1 MNDYIQLTNI
11 SKTFGKQT
19 VLQPLTMGF
28 EEGMIHGIIG
38 RNGSGKTVLMK
49 MILGILHP
57 TTGTVIVG
65 DKRIGKDVD
74 FPESAGAIIETIEFI
89 PYMSAYQ
96 NLADIAAMRGNLS
109 KTQIKEVLEMVGL
122 GNVGGKHVSK
132 FSMGMRQRLAIAQ
145 AVMESPKL
153 LILDEPTAG
162 LDPKERVKFRNL
174 ISSFAENKIVIL
186 STHIVTDVEY
196 IADEI
201 LVIKGGALLKKGAES
216 TIIQE
221 ISGKV
226 WECRVTRQEAERLE
240 NRFTVCNSK
249 TENGEAVLR
258 IVSDSKPCDTAVSV
272 SPCLEDLYLYYFHG
286 EV

>member
-1 MNDYIQLTNI
+1 MSDYIQLTNI

-49 MILGILHP
+49 MILGILQP

-122 GNVGGKHVSK
+122 GNVGRKHVSK

-153 LILDEPTAG
+153 LILDEPMNGMDEKGVKEMRRLILARKAAG
-162 LDPKERVKFRNL
+162 TT
-174 ISSFAENKIVIL
+174 IIL
-186 STHIVTDVEY
+186 SSHNIEDIRILCDQVYRIDAGVVMREVE
-196 IADEI
+196 
-201 LVIKGGALLKKGAES
+201 
-216 TIIQE
+216 
-221 ISGKV
+221 
-226 WECRVTRQEAERLE
+226 
-240 NRFTVCNSK
+240 
-249 TENGEAVLR
+249 
-258 IVSDSKPCDTAVSV
+258 
-272 SPCLEDLYLYYFHG
+272 
-286 EV
+286 

>member
-1 MNDYIQLTNI
+1 MSDYIQLTNI

-28 EEGMIHGIIG
+28 EEGMIYGIIG

-49 MILGILHP
+49 MILGILQP

-122 GNVGGKHVSK
+122 GNVGRKHVSK

-153 LILDEPTAG
+153 LILDEPMNGMDEKGVEEMRRLILARKAAG
-162 LDPKERVKFRNL
+162 TT
-174 ISSFAENKIVIL
+174 IIL
-186 STHIVTDVEY
+186 SSHNIEDIRILCDQVYRIDAGVVMREVE
-196 IADEI
+196 
-201 LVIKGGALLKKGAES
+201 
-216 TIIQE
+216 
-221 ISGKV
+221 
-226 WECRVTRQEAERLE
+226 
-240 NRFTVCNSK
+240 
-249 TENGEAVLR
+249 
-258 IVSDSKPCDTAVSV
+258 
-272 SPCLEDLYLYYFHG
+272 
-286 EV
+286 

>member
-1 MNDYIQLTNI
+1 MSDYIQLTNI

-49 MILGILHP
+49 MILGILQP

-122 GNVGGKHVSK
+122 GNVGRKHVSK

-153 LILDEPTAG
+153 LILDEPMNGMDDKGVEEMRRLILARKAAG
-162 LDPKERVKFRNL
+162 TT
-174 ISSFAENKIVIL
+174 IIL
-186 STHIVTDVEY
+186 SSHNIEDIRILCDQVYRIDAGVVMREVE
-196 IADEI
+196 
-201 LVIKGGALLKKGAES
+201 
-216 TIIQE
+216 
-221 ISGKV
+221 
-226 WECRVTRQEAERLE
+226 
-240 NRFTVCNSK
+240 
-249 TENGEAVLR
+249 
-258 IVSDSKPCDTAVSV
+258 
-272 SPCLEDLYLYYFHG
+272 
-286 EV
+286 

>member
-1 MNDYIQLTNI
+1 MSDYIQLTNS

-49 MILGILHP
+49 MILGILQP

-122 GNVGGKHVSK
+122 GNVGRKHVSK

-145 AVMESPKL
+145 AVMESPKI
-153 LILDEPTAG
+153 LILDEPMNGMDEKGVEEMRRLILARKAAG
-162 LDPKERVKFRNL
+162 TT
-174 ISSFAENKIVIL
+174 IIL
-186 STHIVTDVEY
+186 SSHNIED
-196 IADEI
+196 IRI
-201 LVIKGGALLKKGAES
+201 LCDQVY
-216 TIIQE
+216 
-221 ISGKV
+221 
-226 WECRVTRQEAERLE
+226 
-240 NRFTVCNSK
+240 
-249 TENGEAVLR
+249 R
-258 IVSDSKPCDTAVSV
+258 IDAGVVRR
-272 SPCLEDLYLYYFHG
+272 
-286 EV
+286 

>member
-49 MILGILHP
+49 MILGILQP

-74 FPESAGAIIETIEFI
+74 FPESAGVIIETIEFI

-122 GNVGGKHVSK
+122 GNVGRKHVSK

-153 LILDEPTAG
+153 LILDEPMNGMDEKGVEEMRQLILARKAAG
-162 LDPKERVKFRNL
+162 TT
-174 ISSFAENKIVIL
+174 IIL
-186 STHIVTDVEY
+186 SSHNIEDIRILCDQVYRIDAGVVMREVE
-196 IADEI
+196 
-201 LVIKGGALLKKGAES
+201 
-216 TIIQE
+216 
-221 ISGKV
+221 
-226 WECRVTRQEAERLE
+226 
-240 NRFTVCNSK
+240 
-249 TENGEAVLR
+249 
-258 IVSDSKPCDTAVSV
+258 
-272 SPCLEDLYLYYFHG
+272 
-286 EV
+286 

>member
-1 MNDYIQLTNI
+1 MTCMSDYIQLTNI

-49 MILGILHP
+49 MILGILQP

-96 NLADIAAMRGNLS
+96 NLADIAAMHGNLS

-122 GNVGGKHVSK
+122 GNVGRKHVSK

-153 LILDEPTAG
+153 LILDEPMNG
-162 LDPKERVKFRNL
+162 MDEKGVEEMRRL
-174 ISSFAENKIVIL
+174 ILARKAADTTIIL
-186 STHIVTDVEY
+186 SSHNIED
-196 IADEI
+196 IRI
-201 LVIKGGALLKKGAES
+201 LCDQVY
-216 TIIQE
+216 
-221 ISGKV
+221 
-226 WECRVTRQEAERLE
+226 
-240 NRFTVCNSK
+240 
-249 TENGEAVLR
+249 R
-258 IVSDSKPCDTAVSV
+258 IDAGVVMRK
-272 SPCLEDLYLYYFHG
+272 
-286 EV
+286 

>member
-1 MNDYIQLTNI
+1 MSDYIQLTNI

-49 MILGILHP
+49 MILGILQP

-122 GNVGGKHVSK
+122 GNVARKHVSK
-132 FSMGMRQRLAIAQ
+132 FSMGIRQRLAIAQ

-153 LILDEPTAG
+153 LILDEPMNGMDEKGVEEMRRLILARKAAG
-162 LDPKERVKFRNL
+162 TT
-174 ISSFAENKIVIL
+174 IIL
-186 STHIVTDVEY
+186 SSHNIEDIRILCDQVYRIDAGVVMREVE
-196 IADEI
+196 
-201 LVIKGGALLKKGAES
+201 
-216 TIIQE
+216 
-221 ISGKV
+221 
-226 WECRVTRQEAERLE
+226 
-240 NRFTVCNSK
+240 
-249 TENGEAVLR
+249 
-258 IVSDSKPCDTAVSV
+258 
-272 SPCLEDLYLYYFHG
+272 
-286 EV
+286 

>member
-49 MILGILHP
+49 MILGILQP

-122 GNVGGKHVSK
+122 GNVGRKHVSK

-153 LILDEPTAG
+153 LILDEPMNG
-162 LDPKERVKFRNL
+162 MDEKGVEEMRQL
-174 ISSFAENKIVIL
+174 IL
-186 STHIVTDVEY
+186 SRKAAGT
-196 IADEI
+196 
-201 LVIKGGALLKKGAES
+201 
-216 TIIQE
+216 TIILSSHNIE
-221 ISGKV
+221 DI
-226 WECRVTRQEAERLE
+226 
-240 NRFTVCNSK
+240 
-249 TENGEAVLR
+249 R
-258 IVSDSKPCDTAVSV
+258 ILCDQVYRIDAGVV
-272 SPCLEDLYLYYFHG
+272 MRK
-286 EV
+286 

>member
-1 MNDYIQLTNI
+1 MSDYIQLTNI

-49 MILGILHP
+49 MILGILQP

-122 GNVGGKHVSK
+122 GNVGRKHVSK

-153 LILDEPTAG
+153 LILDEPMNGMDEKGVEEMRRLILARKAAG
-162 LDPKERVKFRNL
+162 TT
-174 ISSFAENKIVIL
+174 IIL
-186 STHIVTDVEY
+186 SSHNIED
-196 IADEI
+196 IRI
-201 LVIKGGALLKKGAES
+201 LCDQVY
-216 TIIQE
+216 
-221 ISGKV
+221 
-226 WECRVTRQEAERLE
+226 RVDAGVVMR
-240 NRFTVCNSK
+240 K
-249 TENGEAVLR
+249 
-258 IVSDSKPCDTAVSV
+258 
-272 SPCLEDLYLYYFHG
+272 
-286 EV
+286 

>member
-1 MNDYIQLTNI
+1 MSDYIQLTNI

-49 MILGILHP
+49 MILGILQP

-122 GNVGGKHVSK
+122 GNVGRKHVSK
-132 FSMGMRQRLAIAQ
+132 FFMGMRQRLAIAQ

-153 LILDEPTAG
+153 LILDEPMNGMDEKGVEEMRQLILARKAAG
-162 LDPKERVKFRNL
+162 TT
-174 ISSFAENKIVIL
+174 IIL
-186 STHIVTDVEY
+186 SSHNIEDIRILCDQVYRIDAGVVMREVE
-196 IADEI
+196 
-201 LVIKGGALLKKGAES
+201 
-216 TIIQE
+216 
-221 ISGKV
+221 
-226 WECRVTRQEAERLE
+226 
-240 NRFTVCNSK
+240 
-249 TENGEAVLR
+249 
-258 IVSDSKPCDTAVSV
+258 
-272 SPCLEDLYLYYFHG
+272 
-286 EV
+286 

>member
-49 MILGILHP
+49 MILGILQP

-122 GNVGGKHVSK
+122 GNVGRKHVSK

-153 LILDEPTAG
+153 LILDEPMNGMDEKGVAEMRRLILARKAAG
-162 LDPKERVKFRNL
+162 TT
-174 ISSFAENKIVIL
+174 IIL
-186 STHIVTDVEY
+186 SSHNIEDIRILCDQVYRIDAGVVMREVE
-196 IADEI
+196 
-201 LVIKGGALLKKGAES
+201 
-216 TIIQE
+216 
-221 ISGKV
+221 
-226 WECRVTRQEAERLE
+226 
-240 NRFTVCNSK
+240 
-249 TENGEAVLR
+249 
-258 IVSDSKPCDTAVSV
+258 
-272 SPCLEDLYLYYFHG
+272 
-286 EV
+286 

>member
-49 MILGILHP
+49 MILGILQP

-122 GNVGGKHVSK
+122 GNVGRKHVSK
-132 FSMGMRQRLAIAQ
+132 FSMGMRQRRAIAQ

-153 LILDEPTAG
+153 LVLDEPMNGMDEKGVEEMRRLILARKAAG
-162 LDPKERVKFRNL
+162 TT
-174 ISSFAENKIVIL
+174 IIL
-186 STHIVTDVEY
+186 SSHNIEDIRILCDQVYRIDAGVVMREVE
-196 IADEI
+196 
-201 LVIKGGALLKKGAES
+201 
-216 TIIQE
+216 
-221 ISGKV
+221 
-226 WECRVTRQEAERLE
+226 
-240 NRFTVCNSK
+240 
-249 TENGEAVLR
+249 
-258 IVSDSKPCDTAVSV
+258 
-272 SPCLEDLYLYYFHG
+272 
-286 EV
+286 

>member
-49 MILGILHP
+49 MILGILQP

-122 GNVGGKHVSK
+122 GNVGRKHVSK

-153 LILDEPTAG
+153 LILDEPMNGMDEKGVEEMRRLILARKAAG
-162 LDPKERVKFRNL
+162 TT
-174 ISSFAENKIVIL
+174 IIL
-186 STHIVTDVEY
+186 SSHNIEDIRILCDQVYHIDAGVVMREVE
-196 IADEI
+196 
-201 LVIKGGALLKKGAES
+201 
-216 TIIQE
+216 
-221 ISGKV
+221 
-226 WECRVTRQEAERLE
+226 
-240 NRFTVCNSK
+240 
-249 TENGEAVLR
+249 
-258 IVSDSKPCDTAVSV
+258 
-272 SPCLEDLYLYYFHG
+272 
-286 EV
+286 

>member
-1 MNDYIQLTNI
+1 MSDYIQLTNI

-49 MILGILHP
+49 MILGILQP

-65 DKRIGKDVD
+65 GKRIGKDVD

-122 GNVGGKHVSK
+122 GNVGRKHVSK

-153 LILDEPTAG
+153 LILDEPMNGMDEKGVEEMRRLILARKAAG
-162 LDPKERVKFRNL
+162 TT
-174 ISSFAENKIVIL
+174 IIL
-186 STHIVTDVEY
+186 SSHNIEDIRILCDQVYRIDAGVVMREVE
-196 IADEI
+196 
-201 LVIKGGALLKKGAES
+201 
-216 TIIQE
+216 
-221 ISGKV
+221 
-226 WECRVTRQEAERLE
+226 
-240 NRFTVCNSK
+240 
-249 TENGEAVLR
+249 
-258 IVSDSKPCDTAVSV
+258 
-272 SPCLEDLYLYYFHG
+272 
-286 EV
+286 

>member
-1 MNDYIQLTNI
+1 MSDYIQLTNI

-49 MILGILHP
+49 MILGILQP

-74 FPESAGAIIETIEFI
+74 FPESAGAISETIEFI

-122 GNVGGKHVSK
+122 GNVGRKHVSK

-153 LILDEPTAG
+153 LILDEPMNGMDEKGVEEMRRLILARKAAG
-162 LDPKERVKFRNL
+162 TT
-174 ISSFAENKIVIL
+174 IIL
-186 STHIVTDVEY
+186 SSHNIEDIRILCDQVYRIDAGVVMREVE
-196 IADEI
+196 
-201 LVIKGGALLKKGAES
+201 
-216 TIIQE
+216 
-221 ISGKV
+221 
-226 WECRVTRQEAERLE
+226 
-240 NRFTVCNSK
+240 
-249 TENGEAVLR
+249 
-258 IVSDSKPCDTAVSV
+258 
-272 SPCLEDLYLYYFHG
+272 
-286 EV
+286 

>member
-49 MILGILHP
+49 MILGILQP

-96 NLADIAAMRGNLS
+96 NLADIAVMRGNLS

-122 GNVGGKHVSK
+122 GNVGRKHVSK

-153 LILDEPTAG
+153 LILDEPMNGMDEKGVEEMRRLILARKAAG
-162 LDPKERVKFRNL
+162 TT
-174 ISSFAENKIVIL
+174 IIL
-186 STHIVTDVEY
+186 SSHNIEDIRILCDQVYRIDAGVVMREVE
-196 IADEI
+196 
-201 LVIKGGALLKKGAES
+201 
-216 TIIQE
+216 
-221 ISGKV
+221 
-226 WECRVTRQEAERLE
+226 
-240 NRFTVCNSK
+240 
-249 TENGEAVLR
+249 
-258 IVSDSKPCDTAVSV
+258 
-272 SPCLEDLYLYYFHG
+272 
-286 EV
+286 

>member
-49 MILGILHP
+49 MILGILQP

-109 KTQIKEVLEMVGL
+109 KTQIKEVLEM
-122 GNVGGKHVSK
+122 GNVGRKHVSK

-153 LILDEPTAG
+153 LILDEPMNGMDEKGVEEMRRLILARKAAG
-162 LDPKERVKFRNL
+162 TT
-174 ISSFAENKIVIL
+174 IIL
-186 STHIVTDVEY
+186 SSHNIEDIRILCDQVYRIDAGVVMREVE
-196 IADEI
+196 
-201 LVIKGGALLKKGAES
+201 
-216 TIIQE
+216 
-221 ISGKV
+221 
-226 WECRVTRQEAERLE
+226 
-240 NRFTVCNSK
+240 
-249 TENGEAVLR
+249 
-258 IVSDSKPCDTAVSV
+258 
-272 SPCLEDLYLYYFHG
+272 
-286 EV
+286 

>member
-49 MILGILHP
+49 MILGILQP

-65 DKRIGKDVD
+65 DKRIGKNVD

-122 GNVGGKHVSK
+122 GNVGRKHVSK

-153 LILDEPTAG
+153 LILDEPMNGMDEKGVEEMRRLILARKAAG
-162 LDPKERVKFRNL
+162 TT
-174 ISSFAENKIVIL
+174 IIL
-186 STHIVTDVEY
+186 SSHNIEDIRILCDQVYRIDAGVVMREVE
-196 IADEI
+196 
-201 LVIKGGALLKKGAES
+201 
-216 TIIQE
+216 
-221 ISGKV
+221 
-226 WECRVTRQEAERLE
+226 
-240 NRFTVCNSK
+240 
-249 TENGEAVLR
+249 
-258 IVSDSKPCDTAVSV
+258 
-272 SPCLEDLYLYYFHG
+272 
-286 EV
+286 

>member
-49 MILGILHP
+49 MILGILQP

-122 GNVGGKHVSK
+122 GNVGRKHVSK

-153 LILDEPTAG
+153 LILDEPMNGMDEKGVEDMRRLILARKAAG
-162 LDPKERVKFRNL
+162 TT
-174 ISSFAENKIVIL
+174 IIL
-186 STHIVTDVEY
+186 SSHNIEDIRILCDQVYRIDAGVVMREVE
-196 IADEI
+196 
-201 LVIKGGALLKKGAES
+201 
-216 TIIQE
+216 
-221 ISGKV
+221 
-226 WECRVTRQEAERLE
+226 
-240 NRFTVCNSK
+240 
-249 TENGEAVLR
+249 
-258 IVSDSKPCDTAVSV
+258 
-272 SPCLEDLYLYYFHG
+272 
-286 EV
+286 

>member
-1 MNDYIQLTNI
+1 MSDYIQLTNI

-49 MILGILHP
+49 MILGILQP

-122 GNVGGKHVSK
+122 GNVGRKHVSK

-153 LILDEPTAG
+153 LILDEPMNGMDEKGVEEMRRLILARKAAG
-162 LDPKERVKFRNL
+162 TT
-174 ISSFAENKIVIL
+174 IIL
-186 STHIVTDVEY
+186 SSHNIEDIRILCDQVYRIDAGVVRREVE
-196 IADEI
+196 
-201 LVIKGGALLKKGAES
+201 
-216 TIIQE
+216 
-221 ISGKV
+221 
-226 WECRVTRQEAERLE
+226 
-240 NRFTVCNSK
+240 
-249 TENGEAVLR
+249 
-258 IVSDSKPCDTAVSV
+258 
-272 SPCLEDLYLYYFHG
+272 
-286 EV
+286 

>member
-1 MNDYIQLTNI
+1 MSDYIQLTNI

-49 MILGILHP
+49 MILGILQP

-122 GNVGGKHVSK
+122 GNVGRKHVSK

-153 LILDEPTAG
+153 LILDEPMNGMDEKGVEEMRRLILARKAAG
-162 LDPKERVKFRNL
+162 TT
-174 ISSFAENKIVIL
+174 IIL
-186 STHIVTDVEY
+186 SSHNIEDIRILCDQEY
-196 IADEI
+196 
-201 LVIKGGALLKKGAES
+201 
-216 TIIQE
+216 
-221 ISGKV
+221 
-226 WECRVTRQEAERLE
+226 
-240 NRFTVCNSK
+240 
-249 TENGEAVLR
+249 R
-258 IVSDSKPCDTAVSV
+258 IDAGVVRR
-272 SPCLEDLYLYYFHG
+272 
-286 EV
+286 

>member
-11 SKTFGKQT
+11 SKTCGKQT

-49 MILGILHP
+49 MILGILQP

-122 GNVGGKHVSK
+122 GNVGRKHVSK

-153 LILDEPTAG
+153 LILDEPMNGMDEKGVEEMRRLILARKAAG
-162 LDPKERVKFRNL
+162 TT
-174 ISSFAENKIVIL
+174 IIL
-186 STHIVTDVEY
+186 SSHNIEDIRILCDQVYRIDAGVVMREVE
-196 IADEI
+196 
-201 LVIKGGALLKKGAES
+201 
-216 TIIQE
+216 
-221 ISGKV
+221 
-226 WECRVTRQEAERLE
+226 
-240 NRFTVCNSK
+240 
-249 TENGEAVLR
+249 
-258 IVSDSKPCDTAVSV
+258 
-272 SPCLEDLYLYYFHG
+272 
-286 EV
+286 

>member
-1 MNDYIQLTNI
+1 MSDYIQLTNI

-49 MILGILHP
+49 MILGILQP

-122 GNVGGKHVSK
+122 GNVGRKHVSK

-145 AVMESPKL
+145 AVMESPKI
-153 LILDEPTAG
+153 LILDEPMNGMDEKGVEEMRRLILARKAAG
-162 LDPKERVKFRNL
+162 TT
-174 ISSFAENKIVIL
+174 IIL
-186 STHIVTDVEY
+186 SSHNIED
-196 IADEI
+196 
-201 LVIKGGALLKKGAES
+201 
-216 TIIQE
+216 
-221 ISGKV
+221 
-226 WECRVTRQEAERLE
+226 
-240 NRFTVCNSK
+240 
-249 TENGEAVLR
+249 LR
-258 IVSDSKPCDTAVSV
+258 ILCDQVYRIDAGVV
-272 SPCLEDLYLYYFHG
+272 MREF
-286 EV
+286 E

>member
-1 MNDYIQLTNI
+1 MSDYIQLTNI

-49 MILGILHP
+49 MILGILQP

-122 GNVGGKHVSK
+122 GNVGRKHGSK

-153 LILDEPTAG
+153 LILDEPMNGMDEKGVEEMRRLILARKAAG
-162 LDPKERVKFRNL
+162 TT
-174 ISSFAENKIVIL
+174 IIL
-186 STHIVTDVEY
+186 SSHNIEDIRILCDQVYRIDAGVVMREVE
-196 IADEI
+196 
-201 LVIKGGALLKKGAES
+201 
-216 TIIQE
+216 
-221 ISGKV
+221 
-226 WECRVTRQEAERLE
+226 
-240 NRFTVCNSK
+240 
-249 TENGEAVLR
+249 
-258 IVSDSKPCDTAVSV
+258 
-272 SPCLEDLYLYYFHG
+272 
-286 EV
+286 

>member
-1 MNDYIQLTNI
+1 MSDYIQLTNI

-49 MILGILHP
+49 MILGILQP

-122 GNVGGKHVSK
+122 GNVGRKHVSK

-145 AVMESPKL
+145 AVTESPKL
-153 LILDEPTAG
+153 LILDEPMNGMDEKGVEEMRRLILARKAAG
-162 LDPKERVKFRNL
+162 TT
-174 ISSFAENKIVIL
+174 IIL
-186 STHIVTDVEY
+186 SSHNIEDIRILCDQVYRIDAGVVMREVE
-196 IADEI
+196 
-201 LVIKGGALLKKGAES
+201 
-216 TIIQE
+216 
-221 ISGKV
+221 
-226 WECRVTRQEAERLE
+226 
-240 NRFTVCNSK
+240 
-249 TENGEAVLR
+249 
-258 IVSDSKPCDTAVSV
+258 
-272 SPCLEDLYLYYFHG
+272 
-286 EV
+286 

>member
-1 MNDYIQLTNI
+1 MSDYIQLTNI

-38 RNGSGKTVLMK
+38 RNGSGKTVLMR
-49 MILGILHP
+49 MILGILQP

-122 GNVGGKHVSK
+122 GNVGRKHVSK

-153 LILDEPTAG
+153 LILDEPMNGMDEKGVEEMRRLILARKAAG
-162 LDPKERVKFRNL
+162 TT
-174 ISSFAENKIVIL
+174 IIL
-186 STHIVTDVEY
+186 SSHNIEDIRILCDQVYRIDAGVVMREVE
-196 IADEI
+196 
-201 LVIKGGALLKKGAES
+201 
-216 TIIQE
+216 
-221 ISGKV
+221 
-226 WECRVTRQEAERLE
+226 
-240 NRFTVCNSK
+240 
-249 TENGEAVLR
+249 
-258 IVSDSKPCDTAVSV
+258 
-272 SPCLEDLYLYYFHG
+272 
-286 EV
+286 

>member
-1 MNDYIQLTNI
+1 MSDYIQLTNI

-49 MILGILHP
+49 MILGILQS

-122 GNVGGKHVSK
+122 GNVGRKHVSK

-153 LILDEPTAG
+153 LILDEPMNGMDEKGVEEMRRLILARKAAG
-162 LDPKERVKFRNL
+162 TT
-174 ISSFAENKIVIL
+174 IIL
-186 STHIVTDVEY
+186 SSHNIEDIRILCDQVYRIDAGVVMREVE
-196 IADEI
+196 
-201 LVIKGGALLKKGAES
+201 
-216 TIIQE
+216 
-221 ISGKV
+221 
-226 WECRVTRQEAERLE
+226 
-240 NRFTVCNSK
+240 
-249 TENGEAVLR
+249 
-258 IVSDSKPCDTAVSV
+258 
-272 SPCLEDLYLYYFHG
+272 
-286 EV
+286 

>member
-1 MNDYIQLTNI
+1 MSDYIQLTNI

-49 MILGILHP
+49 MILGILQP

-96 NLADIAAMRGNLS
+96 NLADLAAMRGNLS

-122 GNVGGKHVSK
+122 GNVGRKHVSK

-153 LILDEPTAG
+153 LILDEPMNGMDEKGVEEMRRLILARKAAG
-162 LDPKERVKFRNL
+162 TT
-174 ISSFAENKIVIL
+174 IIL
-186 STHIVTDVEY
+186 SSHNIEDIRILCDQVYRIDAGVVMREVE
-196 IADEI
+196 
-201 LVIKGGALLKKGAES
+201 
-216 TIIQE
+216 
-221 ISGKV
+221 
-226 WECRVTRQEAERLE
+226 
-240 NRFTVCNSK
+240 
-249 TENGEAVLR
+249 
-258 IVSDSKPCDTAVSV
+258 
-272 SPCLEDLYLYYFHG
+272 
-286 EV
+286 

>member
-1 MNDYIQLTNI
+1 MSDYIQLTNI

-49 MILGILHP
+49 MILGILQP

-122 GNVGGKHVSK
+122 GNVGRKHVSN
-132 FSMGMRQRLAIAQ
+132 FSMGMRQRLATAQ
-145 AVMESPKL
+145 AVMESPKI
-153 LILDEPTAG
+153 LILDEPMNGMDEKGVEEMRRLILARKAAG
-162 LDPKERVKFRNL
+162 TT
-174 ISSFAENKIVIL
+174 IIL
-186 STHIVTDVEY
+186 SSHNIEDIRILCDQVYRIDAGVVMREVE
-196 IADEI
+196 
-201 LVIKGGALLKKGAES
+201 
-216 TIIQE
+216 
-221 ISGKV
+221 
-226 WECRVTRQEAERLE
+226 
-240 NRFTVCNSK
+240 
-249 TENGEAVLR
+249 
-258 IVSDSKPCDTAVSV
+258 
-272 SPCLEDLYLYYFHG
+272 
-286 EV
+286 

>member
-1 MNDYIQLTNI
+1 MSDYIQLTNI

-49 MILGILHP
+49 MILGILQP

-122 GNVGGKHVSK
+122 GNVGRKHVSK

-153 LILDEPTAG
+153 LILEEPMNGMDEKGVEEMRRLILARKAAG
-162 LDPKERVKFRNL
+162 TT
-174 ISSFAENKIVIL
+174 IIL
-186 STHIVTDVEY
+186 SSHNIEDIRILCDQVYRIDAGVVMREVE
-196 IADEI
+196 
-201 LVIKGGALLKKGAES
+201 
-216 TIIQE
+216 
-221 ISGKV
+221 
-226 WECRVTRQEAERLE
+226 
-240 NRFTVCNSK
+240 
-249 TENGEAVLR
+249 
-258 IVSDSKPCDTAVSV
+258 
-272 SPCLEDLYLYYFHG
+272 
-286 EV
+286 

>member
-122 GNVGGKHVSK
+122 GNVGRKHVSK

-153 LILDEPTAG
+153 LILDEPMNGMDEKGVEEMRQLILARKAAG
-162 LDPKERVKFRNL
+162 TT
-174 ISSFAENKIVIL
+174 IIL
-186 STHIVTDVEY
+186 SSHNIED
-196 IADEI
+196 IRI
-201 LVIKGGALLKKGAES
+201 LCDQVY
-216 TIIQE
+216 
-221 ISGKV
+221 
-226 WECRVTRQEAERLE
+226 
-240 NRFTVCNSK
+240 
-249 TENGEAVLR
+249 R
-258 IVSDSKPCDTAVSV
+258 IDAGVVMRK
-272 SPCLEDLYLYYFHG
+272 
-286 EV
+286 

>member
-1 MNDYIQLTNI
+1 MSDYIQLTNI

-49 MILGILHP
+49 MILGILQP

-96 NLADIAAMRGNLS
+96 NLADIAAMHGNLS

-122 GNVGGKHVSK
+122 GNVGRKHVSK

-145 AVMESPKL
+145 AVMESPKIM
-153 LILDEPTAG
+153 ILDEPMNGMDEKGVEEMRRLILARKAAG
-162 LDPKERVKFRNL
+162 TT
-174 ISSFAENKIVIL
+174 IIL
-186 STHIVTDVEY
+186 SSHNIEDIRILCDQVYRIDAGVVMREVE
-196 IADEI
+196 
-201 LVIKGGALLKKGAES
+201 
-216 TIIQE
+216 
-221 ISGKV
+221 
-226 WECRVTRQEAERLE
+226 
-240 NRFTVCNSK
+240 
-249 TENGEAVLR
+249 
-258 IVSDSKPCDTAVSV
+258 
-272 SPCLEDLYLYYFHG
+272 
-286 EV
+286 

>member
-1 MNDYIQLTNI
+1 MYDYIQLTNI

-49 MILGILHP
+49 MILGILQP

-122 GNVGGKHVSK
+122 GNVGRKHVSK

-153 LILDEPTAG
+153 LILDEPMNGMDEKGVEEMRRLILARKAAG
-162 LDPKERVKFRNL
+162 TT
-174 ISSFAENKIVIL
+174 IIL
-186 STHIVTDVEY
+186 SSHNIEDIRILCDQVYRIDAGVVMREVE
-196 IADEI
+196 
-201 LVIKGGALLKKGAES
+201 
-216 TIIQE
+216 
-221 ISGKV
+221 
-226 WECRVTRQEAERLE
+226 
-240 NRFTVCNSK
+240 
-249 TENGEAVLR
+249 
-258 IVSDSKPCDTAVSV
+258 
-272 SPCLEDLYLYYFHG
+272 
-286 EV
+286 

>member
-1 MNDYIQLTNI
+1 MSDYIQLTNI

-28 EEGMIHGIIG
+28 EEGMINGIIG

-49 MILGILHP
+49 MILGILQP

-153 LILDEPTAG
+153 LILDEPMNGMDEEGVEEMRQLILARKAAG
-162 LDPKERVKFRNL
+162 TT
-174 ISSFAENKIVIL
+174 IIL
-186 STHIVTDVEY
+186 SSHNIEHIR
-196 IADEI
+196 I
-201 LVIKGGALLKKGAES
+201 LCDQVY
-216 TIIQE
+216 
-221 ISGKV
+221 
-226 WECRVTRQEAERLE
+226 
-240 NRFTVCNSK
+240 
-249 TENGEAVLR
+249 R
-258 IVSDSKPCDTAVSV
+258 IDAGVVMRK
-272 SPCLEDLYLYYFHG
+272 
-286 EV
+286 

>member
-1 MNDYIQLTNI
+1 MSDYIQLTNI

-19 VLQPLTMGF
+19 VLQPLTIGF

-49 MILGILHP
+49 MILGILQP

-122 GNVGGKHVSK
+122 GNVGRKHVSK

-153 LILDEPTAG
+153 LILDEPMNGMDEKGVEEMRRLILARKAAG
-162 LDPKERVKFRNL
+162 TT
-174 ISSFAENKIVIL
+174 IIL
-186 STHIVTDVEY
+186 SSHNIED
-196 IADEI
+196 IRI
-201 LVIKGGALLKKGAES
+201 L
-216 TIIQE
+216 
-221 ISGKV
+221 
-226 WECRVTRQEAERLE
+226 
-240 NRFTVCNSK
+240 
-249 TENGEAVLR
+249 
-258 IVSDSKPCDTAVSV
+258 CD
-272 SPCLEDLYLYYFHG
+272 
-286 EV
+286 

>member
-49 MILGILHP
+49 MILGILQP

-74 FPESAGAIIETIEFI
+74 FPESAGVIIETIEFI

-122 GNVGGKHVSK
+122 GNVGRKHVSK

-153 LILDEPTAG
+153 LILDEPMNGMDEKGVEEMRRLILARKAAG
-162 LDPKERVKFRNL
+162 TT
-174 ISSFAENKIVIL
+174 IIL
-186 STHIVTDVEY
+186 SSHNIEDIRILCDQVYRIDAGVVMREVE
-196 IADEI
+196 
-201 LVIKGGALLKKGAES
+201 
-216 TIIQE
+216 
-221 ISGKV
+221 
-226 WECRVTRQEAERLE
+226 
-240 NRFTVCNSK
+240 
-249 TENGEAVLR
+249 
-258 IVSDSKPCDTAVSV
+258 
-272 SPCLEDLYLYYFHG
+272 
-286 EV
+286 

>member
-49 MILGILHP
+49 MILGILQP

-122 GNVGGKHVSK
+122 GNVGRKHVSK

-153 LILDEPTAG
+153 LILDEPMNGMDEKGVEEMRRLILARKAAG
-162 LDPKERVKFRNL
+162 TP
-174 ISSFAENKIVIL
+174 IIL
-186 STHIVTDVEY
+186 SSHNIEDIRILCDQVYRIDAGVVMREVE
-196 IADEI
+196 
-201 LVIKGGALLKKGAES
+201 
-216 TIIQE
+216 
-221 ISGKV
+221 
-226 WECRVTRQEAERLE
+226 
-240 NRFTVCNSK
+240 
-249 TENGEAVLR
+249 
-258 IVSDSKPCDTAVSV
+258 
-272 SPCLEDLYLYYFHG
+272 
-286 EV
+286 